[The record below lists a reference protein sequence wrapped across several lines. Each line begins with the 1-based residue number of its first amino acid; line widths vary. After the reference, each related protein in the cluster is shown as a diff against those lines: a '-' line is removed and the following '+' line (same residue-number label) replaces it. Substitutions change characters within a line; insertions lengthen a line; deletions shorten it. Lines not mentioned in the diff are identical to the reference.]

1 MIACQCNSHIF
12 GNLREVMLKKRDVNS
27 GVCQLPNSQLLSEN
41 AKSMRWSQYFIPT
54 LREDPADAEVI
65 SHKLLLRAG
74 AIRQLSAGIYS
85 LLPLGQRI
93 ALKVMAV
100 LREEMNA
107 IGGQEFY
114 LPALHPA
121 ELWQE
126 SGRWQAIGD
135 EMFRLKDRKRT
146 DMCLGMTHEEV
157 FTDIARHELRS
168 YKQLPQVWYQIQM
181 KFRDEARP
189 KSGLIRIRT
198 FIMKDAYT
206 FDIDQA
212 GLDKSFIDQ
221 REAYKKIFTRC
232 GIQFL
237 IVEASSGAMGGSE
250 SNEFMAR
257 TPAGEDLIV
266 SCENCDYAANL
277 EKASSRLSAI
287 ADEAGP
293 DAPEEFPT
301 PGVRTIE
308 DLTTFP
314 GGAEASRQIKSL
326 VFFATID
333 GEQRPVLVL
342 LRGDHQLHEIKLTD
356 SLQATAVRPAH
367 PEEIRNLL
375 GASAGS
381 LGGVGAKAKAR
392 SANSDLRIVADSA
405 LKNRRNM
412 TTGANKDD
420 HHLRGV
426 DISRDIPVDEW
437 FALRTVESGEGCP
450 RCETGVLQVFKGMEI
465 GHIFKLGTKYSASMG
480 ATVLNQDGKEVPIIM
495 GSYGIGVERIIAAA
509 VEQNHDDDG
518 IIWPRSLAPFDVV
531 VTITNIKQDDVR
543 QAGEKLY
550 DELKGAGLEVL
561 LDDRDERAGV
571 KFKDADLIGIPYR
584 ITIGKKVAEGVV
596 ELFDRR
602 TKKSEDVKIG
612 DVAKH
617 VQRLASA

>member
-1 MIACQCNSHIF
+1 
-12 GNLREVMLKKRDVNS
+12 
-27 GVCQLPNSQLLSEN
+27 
-41 AKSMRWSQYFIPT
+41 MRWSRYFIPT
-54 LREDPADAEVI
+54 LREDPADAEVV

-74 AIRQLSAGIYS
+74 LIRQLSAGVYS
-85 LLPLGQRI
+85 FLPLGQRV
-93 ALKVMAV
+93 ALKVMQI

-107 IGGQEFY
+107 IGGQEFF

-121 ELWQE
+121 EIWQE
-126 SGRWQAIGD
+126 SGRWYAIGD
-135 EMFRLKDRKRT
+135 EMFRFKDRKGT

-157 FTDIARHELRS
+157 FTTIARSEIRS
-168 YKQLPQVWYQIQM
+168 YKQLPQVWYQIQT

-206 FDIDQA
+206 FDVDRA

-257 TPAGEDLIV
+257 TPAGEDIIV
-266 SCENCDYAANL
+266 SCNNCDYAANL
-277 EKASSRLSAI
+277 EKATSRLLDKI
-287 ADEAGP
+287 ADEPGP
-293 DAPEEFPT
+293 AAPEEFPT

-314 GGAEASRQIKSL
+314 GGADANRQIKSL
-326 VFFATID
+326 VFYATID
-333 GEQRPVLVL
+333 GESQPVLVL
-342 LRGDHQLHEIKLTD
+342 LRGDHQLHEVKLAD
-356 SLQATAVRPAH
+356 SLRATAVRPAH
-367 PEEIRNLL
+367 AEEIRDLL

-381 LGGVGAKAKAR
+381 LGGVGAKKR
-392 SANSDLRIVADSA
+392 TPSLRIVADSA

-426 DISRDIPVDEW
+426 DIERDIPVDEW
-437 FALRTVESGEGCP
+437 LELRTVESGEGCP
-450 RCETGVLQVFKGMEI
+450 RCESGTLEIFKGMEI
-465 GHIFKLGTKYSASMG
+465 GHIFKLGTKYSGSMG
-480 ATVLNQDGKEVPIIM
+480 ATVLTQDGKEVPIVM

-509 VEQNHDDDG
+509 VEQSHDDDG
-518 IIWPRSLAPFDVV
+518 IIWPKSLAPFDVV
-531 VTITNIKQDDVR
+531 LTITNMKQDDLR
-543 QAGEKLY
+543 AAGEKLY
-550 DELKGAGLEVL
+550 QELQGAGLEVL

-584 ITIGKKVAEGVV
+584 VTIGKKIADGVV

-602 TKKSEDVKIG
+602 AKKSADVKIG
-612 DVAKH
+612 DVVTALTR
-617 VQRLASA
+617 QD

>member
-1 MIACQCNSHIF
+1 
-12 GNLREVMLKKRDVNS
+12 
-27 GVCQLPNSQLLSEN
+27 
-41 AKSMRWSQYFIPT
+41 MRWSQYFIPT

-266 SCENCDYAANL
+266 SCKNCDYAANL